1 MENDFCIINYHLDNR
16 SPPCEIVGGTDALL
30 SNKQFSREKLAGAKL
45 LQKAHLEI
53 GVAHH
58 DAAVALKAGRRQALS
73 QSVSHHKV
81 RT

>member
-1 MENDFCIINYHLDNR
+1 MRNSRRNR
-16 SPPCEIVGGTDALL
+16 RTFKQRK
-30 SNKQFSREKLAGAKL
+30 NKFSREKLAGAKM
-45 LQKAHLEI
+45 LQKAHLKI

-58 DAAVALKAGRRQALS
+58 DAAVALKARRRQALS